1 MIFKDWLF
9 DLDNTLYPAS
19 SSLFPQIHER
29 MGSFISG
36 ALKVDL
42 AAAHEMQRTYYRTYG
57 TTLRGLML
65 EHQLEPDDFLAYVH
79 EIDVGVLA
87 PNPRLKAALARI
99 PGRRLVFTNG
109 SARHAENVLGH
120 LGLSDYFDA
129 IFDIKAANYIPK
141 PAAETYHLMV
151 EKFAIE
157 PSRAVMFEDLAHNLV
172 VPNQLGMTTVW
183 VREEGHSFAEG
194 NELDDVSFIDHTT
207 DDLAGWIDDYV
218 AKTNPKP

>member
-29 MGSFISG
+29 MGSFISS
-36 ALKVDL
+36 ALKVEL
-42 AAAHEMQRTYYRTYG
+42 ADAHEMQRTYYRTYG

-120 LGLSDYFDA
+120 LGLADYFDA

-151 EKFAIE
+151 EKFAID
-157 PSRAVMFEDLAHNLV
+157 PKQAVMFEDLAHNLV
-172 VPNQLGMTTVW
+172 VPADLGMTTVW

-194 NELDDVSFIDHTT
+194 NDPADLSFIDHTT
-207 DDLAGWIDDYV
+207 DDLAGWIDDWV
-218 AKTNPKP
+218 TKTSA